1 MARVLTRP
9 MFRKGGLSRE
19 TGIMSGLDRKGYA
32 QGSYAP
38 RVGYQKGSMWNPLNW
53 FKRGVPVRQFG
64 PVTGSYYQTHTMAPE
79 SAYSRLA
86 KLKRF
91 TGSGIRSLAVGAT
104 NGVDFAV
111 NMAPVLTKLYDMAP
125 VPLGGGGVL
134 EASGAQ
140 EDLMTKAMK
149 ASDNIDQAREF
160 LKNYKDDGNVVSKLV
175 QVMGQDLMYSIPMYN
190 KLKSVGVPTVPA
202 FVISGGIGG
211 AIGIEKKLKFK
222 GDDKEQYNS
231 TFTQDFYGRD
241 IAEFKRLVGILPN
254 TPYDNIADE
263 VVQAF

>member
-38 RVGYQKGSMWNPLNW
+38 RVGYQKGSVWNPLNW

-91 TGSGIRSLAVGAT
+91 TGSGISSLAGYTPA
-104 NGVDFAV
+104 G
-111 NMAPVLTKLYDMAP
+111 MAAP
-125 VPLGGGGVL
+125 IAG
-134 EASGAQ
+134 
-140 EDLMTKAMK
+140 
-149 ASDNIDQAREF
+149 
-160 LKNYKDDGNVVSKLV
+160 
-175 QVMGQDLMYSIPMYN
+175 
-190 KLKSVGVPTVPA
+190 PA
-202 FVISGGIGG
+202 LGIG
-211 AIGIEKKLKFK
+211 AAVASPFV
-222 GDDKEQYNS
+222 
-231 TFTQDFYGRD
+231 
-241 IAEFKRLVGILPN
+241 AH
-254 TPYDNIADE
+254 
-263 VVQAF
+263 